1 MKTRYDPE
9 IELIRTTVRQ
19 ITKKWD
25 RKYWRERCEA
35 GQPLT
40 EMWEEIV
47 KAGFLGAMVPEAY
60 GGTDMGIL
68 GFAAIMEEFANQGIN
83 PPLVITCGMAGI
95 TINKHGSEEQKQKY
109 LPALARGE
117 GTFCF
122 SITEPNA
129 GTNAFNMET
138 LATRDG
144 DEYVIRGRKIWT
156 TGIDATD
163 HILLVARTTRADK
176 VEDRRQGLSLFI
188 VDTKTPG
195 IEINKLDSRILSP
208 DKTYE
213 VAYDDVRVPAAN
225 LVGSEGKGLAP
236 MFDTLNPERVATALQ
251 ASGLGRY
258 ALKKAVDY
266 ASRRTVFGDTPIGA
280 YQGLSH
286 PMARAKI
293 HIELA
298 AQMAWHAAE
307 QFEAGADSRLVGQ
320 HANMAKFAAGEA
332 ATEAVDI
339 AIQVHGGMGFS
350 GDIDLITMW
359 PMVRSWQV
367 APVTREMVL
376 NHVAEH
382 VLGLPRSY

>member
-1 MKTRYDPE
+1 MNSRYDPE
-9 IELIRTTVRQ
+9 LEMVRNTVRQ
-19 ITKKWD
+19 ITKKYD

-47 KAGFLGAMVPEAY
+47 RAGFLGAMIPEEY
-60 GGTDMGIL
+60 GGTGMGIL
-68 GFAAIMEEFANQGIN
+68 GFAAVMEEFANQGIN

-95 TINKHGSEEQKQKY
+95 TIARHGSENQKRKY
-109 LPALARGE
+109 LPALAEGR

-129 GTNAFNMET
+129 GTNTFNIET
-138 LATRDG
+138 VAHREADG
-144 DEYVIRGRKIWT
+144 YRIRGRKIWT

-163 HILLVARTTRADK
+163 HILLVARTTPANK
-176 VEDRRQGLSLFI
+176 VKDRREGLSLLV
-188 VDTKTPG
+188 VDAKSTG

-213 VAYDDVRVPAAN
+213 VAYDDVLVPQEN
-225 LVGSEGKGLAP
+225 LIGIEGQGLRP

-251 ASGLGRY
+251 AAGLGRFALSRAVAY
-258 ALKKAVDY
+258 ANT
-266 ASRRTVFGDTPIGA
+266 RTVFGDTPIGA

-293 HIELA
+293 HLELA

-307 QFEAGADSRLVGQ
+307 QFEAHADSRLVGQ
-320 HANMAKFAAGEA
+320 YANMAKFAAAEA

-339 AIQVHGGMGFS
+339 AIQVHGGLGFS